1 MNTAITKLLEENKQ
15 QQSAELNLTR
25 LGTEDCFPDGTE
37 PEFADLV
44 RFTWVTT
51 LKMQYYKQ
59 RFTVIP
65 PLPPNLTRLEIG
77 NGSISDLSPIA
88 HQTSLEHLKLG
99 HIPVSDISV
108 LATLPNLKKLYLNEI
123 PIRDVNSLAGLSR
136 LEMFSYSGKEL
147 CDIQALGNLPQLK
160 NLEIWGDY
168 QTLNIAPLAA
178 CSALEEIK
186 LFNVTLEHPET
197 LALLTN
203 VRDLRLWENGLKGNI
218 DFTRSL
224 LACEELE
231 IDFNG
236 ISDLTPLQGLSALLR
251 FSCRRNE
258 IEDITPLAHLTSLAD
273 LDLSGNRIK
282 DISPI
287 KHLSNLTD
295 LGVAHNSISDIS
307 VLAEMP
313 HTFDDM
319 FSCVSMSY
327 NQIQDFSPLPGWCYA
342 LYIEGNPG
350 VQAMEA
356 ILGRSIEF
364 DDNNDNS
371 LRHEDFWDFKKAVNA
386 SRSGSF

>member
-1 MNTAITKLLEENKQ
+1 MNSAITKLLEENKQ

-25 LGTEDCFPDGTE
+25 LGTTDFFPDGTE

-44 RFTWVTT
+44 HYTWITKLT
-51 LKMQYYKQ
+51 MQHYRQ
-59 RFTVIP
+59 RFTTIP

-88 HQTSLEHLKLG
+88 HQTSLQHLELG
-99 HIPVSDISV
+99 HIPVSDISA
-108 LATLPNLKKLYLNEI
+108 LATLPNLKVLHLNEI

-136 LEMFSYSGKEL
+136 LEVFSYSGKEL
-147 CDIQALGNLPQLK
+147 CDVQALGNLAQLK
-160 NLEIWGDY
+160 TLEIWGDY
-168 QTLNIAPLAA
+168 QNLNIAPLAA
-178 CSALEEIK
+178 CRALEDVK

-197 LALLTN
+197 LALLTTL
-203 VRDLRLWENGLKGNI
+203 RDLRLWENGLKGTI

-224 LACEELE
+224 VACEELE

-236 ISDLTPLQGLSALLR
+236 IHDLTPLQGLSRLLR
-251 FSCRRNE
+251 LSCRQNE

-273 LDLSGNRIK
+273 LDLSGNRIQ

-295 LGVAHNSISDIS
+295 LDVSHNSITDIA
-307 VLAEMP
+307 VLAQMP
-313 HTFDDM
+313 HTFADM
-319 FSCVSMSY
+319 FSSVDLSY
-327 NQIQDFSPLPGWCYA
+327 NQIHDFLPLPGWCYN
-342 LYIEGNPG
+342 LYIEDNPG

-356 ILGRSIEF
+356 ILGRNIEF

-371 LRHEDFWDFKKAVNA
+371 LRYDDFRDFKEAVNA
-386 SRSGSF
+386 RR